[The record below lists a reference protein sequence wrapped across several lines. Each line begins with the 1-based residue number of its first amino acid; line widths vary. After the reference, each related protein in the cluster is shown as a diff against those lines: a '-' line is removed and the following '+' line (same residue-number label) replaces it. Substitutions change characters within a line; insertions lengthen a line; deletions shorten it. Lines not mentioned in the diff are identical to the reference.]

1 MATIKIHDGA
11 DQFRIEIA
19 GRFAGNIVFEVEAS
33 WKSVLVEPSQRRV
46 TVDISRVSGYD
57 GNGRRVLSEM
67 YHHGTRIAAATP
79 SSLVFLN
86 EISAPLR
93 RGPGFLHR
101 LSQPNLEPK
110 AASEKQPLLRALAAS
125 SGK

>member
-1 MATIKIHDGA
+1 MATIKIHDRA

-19 GRFAGNIVFEVEAS
+19 GRFAGDIVFEVDAS
-33 WKSVLVEPSQRRV
+33 WKSVLIEPSQRRV
-46 TVDISRVSGYD
+46 IVDISRMSGYD

-86 EISAPLR
+86 EISAPQR
-93 RGPGFLHR
+93 RGPALLHR
-101 LSQPNLEPK
+101 LTQADVEIKSAN
-110 AASEKQPLLRALAAS
+110 EKQPLLRAIAAAS
-125 SGK
+125 GK